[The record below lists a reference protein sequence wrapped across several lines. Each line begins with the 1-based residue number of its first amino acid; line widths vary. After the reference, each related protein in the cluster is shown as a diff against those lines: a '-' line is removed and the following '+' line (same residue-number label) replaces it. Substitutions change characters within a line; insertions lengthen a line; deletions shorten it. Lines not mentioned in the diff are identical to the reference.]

1 MLSTGALLS
10 CGNTFGICLKRK
22 KTHCLCICFSLFR
35 WYWNVLAH
43 WACFPNTMGFGLFLS
58 EVEGGCFVMWLWAPD
73 AYAVITRISMVKT
86 DHDLQLQ
93 PRNVFCDM
101 IEKLVYWGPDY
112 MANFSPAS
120 ETNPFKIKLSITWR
134 GIQPGLK
141 ILARFSQTGLGFS
154 ARPNGPENLKK
165 SSPGWKS
172 RKQYGCR

>member
-73 AYAVITRISMVKT
+73 AYAVITRISMVNT
-86 DHDLQLQ
+86 DLQLQ
-93 PRNVFCDM
+93 PRNVFCDREIGILRDQCM
-101 IEKLVYWGPDY
+101 MSLMVFLW
-112 MANFSPAS
+112 S
-120 ETNPFKIKLSITWR
+120 IKDMYHVQHLRISV
-134 GIQPGLK
+134 
-141 ILARFSQTGLGFS
+141 F
-154 ARPNGPENLKK
+154 KK
-165 SSPGWKS
+165 SFPFMLTEINLMMHLSHEVIS
-172 RKQYGCR
+172 TTLLL